1 MAPKPS
7 NLLNKKSF
15 NDKLVEE
22 YKPPFPLNYKWTPS
36 ERIKLK
42 LPNPYVEGQFE
53 TFNFPV
59 CATETKF
66 ADRALFYKEFLD
78 LQEQAE
84 LGDDNVLYLYHMF
97 KRCLKDQ
104 ALVDW
109 IDITENRPRDQR
121 TVATYAE
128 DIDSFIK
135 YHESRDNEDLIQ
147 AQVSYMSKV
156 HKPIKATPSEFRNQ
170 LLRLNNLILAIP
182 DAIVDDQFSNLKIKY
197 LFVESM
203 PANWRREFRKLGKK
217 VRSEELDE
225 LAHFFDMQHE
235 HDPPTQ
241 HGNSSDHKVSKSNQ
255 SHGGSGGNKQSNGV
269 KIRPNDPCPL
279 HGGTHTWNMCFD
291 NKNGPH
297 FRPPSSNR
305 SNVHHDNHYQDE
317 IDDNPDENP
326 DDDPNSESE
335 SEAEE
340 YEDDNPYD
348 DDYNVESDSHSDKE
362 PELVPMTFAETK
374 QQNQTFHLSKV
385 LADSGGT
392 RSSIARS
399 SIPNGCKI
407 CRKEKPFSAITSA
420 GAMDHFEFVH
430 FDKLFLPEFSRSR
443 WIEDVEFV
451 VFDDNGHSA
460 YNAILGRDILEKAGI
475 DVKFSSKEV
484 TWDEHTI
491 PFHPRLQPICPSK
504 PDDPLSVLNVFE
516 DSFASSESLK
526 PSDYNVKTTGKDIA
540 EQQTHLIPQHRTALA
555 AMLAKHDEMFNRVL
569 GKYPDGTVRLQIVP
583 GVSPIHC
590 KPFAVPHRN
599 LKQFKREI
607 DTLVLLD
614 VIEPILISEWA
625 FPSFLVPKKDGT
637 ARFVSDF
644 RRLNE
649 ILPDE
654 KHDLPKIRD
663 VLQRRSGFDFVT
675 TIDITSQFYHFSLDP
690 ESRRYVVITT
700 PFGKYRYKRL
710 PMGIKIAPSYAQAV
724 MTKLFR
730 DLMDFVE
737 CFMDD
742 LAIFTKGT
750 FEQHLKD
757 VDLVLSRLNAAN
769 FSIKAKKC
777 HFAVQRVEYLGHI
790 ITPQGIEPQPQKVS
804 SILQIASPKTPK
816 QLRQFIGMVNYYRDH
831 IPCRSHLLAPL
842 TAQTKHKKHLDWTPE
857 CEKSFQAIK
866 SKLAQDCMLSY
877 PDPNFPFVIEPD
889 SSDYQLGAI
898 ILQNIKD
905 KLSIKDIITLFT
917 SKPDVLPPNFKPIA
931 YFSRK
936 LSSAQRNYT
945 TLEKELLSFVE
956 TLLEYRSILLGCPI
970 IIFTDHRNLT
980 FNGPTTTQ
988 SQRALRWRLVIEE
1001 YNVTIVHRAGASNFA
1016 ADALSRLPLLEPEEP
1031 SSVRQAQE
1039 RFDDSYL
1046 FYPVQDRMQAPC
1058 PVTLAN
1064 IQAIQ
1069 NADAQLQQMVNR
1081 NTRNYRR
1088 VDFGDTTLIQ
1098 FRQSSS
1104 GPWRIVLP
1112 MALIPSA
1119 LRWFHQLLMHP
1130 GATRMLLTI
1139 NKHFTFPRMRSVI
1152 EDFVGKCDI
1161 CQRTK
1166 LTTPRDGLLP
1176 LKDPELDPWYQV
1188 QVDLIGPWEVDL
1200 GPARNEVVDPS
1211 RQCY

>member
-1 MAPKPS
+1 
-7 NLLNKKSF
+7 
-15 NDKLVEE
+15 
-22 YKPPFPLNYKWTPS
+22 
-36 ERIKLK
+36 
-42 LPNPYVEGQFE
+42 
-53 TFNFPV
+53 
-59 CATETKF
+59 
-66 ADRALFYKEFLD
+66 
-78 LQEQAE
+78 
-84 LGDDNVLYLYHMF
+84 
-97 KRCLKDQ
+97 
-104 ALVDW
+104 
-109 IDITENRPRDQR
+109 
-121 TVATYAE
+121 
-128 DIDSFIK
+128 
-135 YHESRDNEDLIQ
+135 
-147 AQVSYMSKV
+147 
-156 HKPIKATPSEFRNQ
+156 
-170 LLRLNNLILAIP
+170 LILI
-182 DAIVDDQFSNLKIKY
+182 L
-197 LFVESM
+197 L
-203 PANWRREFRKLGKK
+203 AN
-217 VRSEELDE
+217 
-225 LAHFFDMQHE
+225 
-235 HDPPTQ
+235 
-241 HGNSSDHKVSKSNQ
+241 
-255 SHGGSGGNKQSNGV
+255 
-269 KIRPNDPCPL
+269 
-279 HGGTHTWNMCFD
+279 
-291 NKNGPH
+291 
-297 FRPPSSNR
+297 
-305 SNVHHDNHYQDE
+305 
-317 IDDNPDENP
+317 
-326 DDDPNSESE
+326 
-335 SEAEE
+335 
-340 YEDDNPYD
+340 
-348 DDYNVESDSHSDKE
+348 KE
-362 PELVPMTFAETK
+362 PELVPMTFAEAK
-374 QQNQTFHLSKV
+374 QQGKTFHLSKV

-399 SIPNGCKI
+399 SIPSGCEI
-407 CRKEKPFSAITSA
+407 RKKDKPFSAVTSA
-420 GAMDHFEFVH
+420 GTMDHYEFVH
-430 FDKLFLPEFSRSR
+430 FDKVFLPEFCRSR

-451 VFDDNGHSA
+451 VFEDKGHSA
-460 YNAILGRDILEKAGI
+460 YNAILGRDVLDKAGI

-484 TWDEHTI
+484 VWDEHTI
-491 PFHPRLQPICPSK
+491 PFHPRLQPVRPLTPEDPS
-504 PDDPLSVLNVFE
+504 SVLNVFE

-540 EQQTHLIPQHRTALA
+540 DHQTHLIPQHRTALA

-569 GKYPDGTVRLQIVP
+569 GKYPDGTVRLQVVP

-590 KPFAVPHRN
+590 KPFSVPHRN
-599 LKQFKREI
+599 LKQLKREI

-614 VIEPILISEWA
+614 VVEPILISEWA

-649 ILPDE
+649 VLLDE
-654 KHDLPKIRD
+654 KHDLPRIRD

-675 TIDITSQFYHFSLDP
+675 TIDITSQFYHFALDP
-690 ESRRYVVITT
+690 ESRKYVVITT

-710 PMGIKIAPSYAQAV
+710 PMGIKIAPAYAQAV
-724 MTKLFR
+724 MTKLFK

-742 LAIFTKGT
+742 LAVFTKGT

-790 ITPQGIEPQPQKVS
+790 ITPQGIEPQPQKVAA
-804 SILQIASPKTPK
+804 ILQIASPKTPK

-831 IPCRSHLLAPL
+831 IPRRSHLLAPL
-842 TAQTKHKKHLDWTPE
+842 TAQTKNKKQLNWTAE

-877 PDPNFPFVIEPD
+877 PDPTYPFVLEPD

-898 ILQNIKD
+898 ILQNVKD
-905 KLSIKDIITLFT
+905 KLSVNEIIALFT
-917 SKPDVLPPNFKPIA
+917 AKPDKLPPNFKPIA

-980 FNGPTTTQ
+980 FAGPSSTQ

-1001 YNVTIVHRAGASNFA
+1001 FNVTIVHRAGASNFA

-1046 FYPVQDRMQAPC
+1046 FYPVQDRMHAPC

-1064 IQAIQ
+1064 IQALQ
-1069 NADAQLQQMVNR
+1069 NADAHLQQIANR
-1081 NTRNYRR
+1081 NNTNYCR
-1088 VDFGDTTLIQ
+1088 VDFGDISLIQ
-1098 FRQSSS
+1098 FRLAND

-1119 LRWFHQLLMHP
+1119 LRWFHQLLLHP

-1152 EDFVGKCDI
+1152 EDFVSKCDV

-1166 LTTPRDGLLP
+1166 RSTTRDGLLP

-1188 QVDLIGPWEVDL
+1188 QVDLIGPWEVNL
-1200 GPARNEVVDPS
+1200 GPGMKLSIRAFSAIDPFIGLCELSPIKNPTCAHVGTIFHNCWLCRYPTPTRCVHDNGPEFISQEFQDILRYYGIKDAPTTVKNPQANAIVERAHLTMASMLRTMVLETTNGNRRLLPQDIDDFVSTALACTQRAINATVHSITKESPGAFIFQRDMLLPIQSFANWELARAKRSENNVKNLFSENQRRRPFDWQPGMNVLLENTRHKMDPKFIGPFPIT
-1211 RQCY
+1211 RVHTNGTVTIRRGNTFQRVNIRWIKLYHHPD